1 MLFLKKFTFPIDKQG
16 HIAYNIHIMKKQE
29 TTDNTETTLFEGVLS
44 VARKVDNLIN
54 AIFEKGVEM
63 AQAKNYTDEMV
74 NAMTEQYV
82 ANPTRETV
90 DALAEQFGKTTRSI
104 IAKLSREGV
113 YVAQPRTTKSGE
125 PVISKSELVATINE
139 HFGIEMPTLVKAG
152 KQDLQ
157 KLVDAISQ

>member
-1 MLFLKKFTFPIDKQG
+1 MIDRKHINSDRKVKFYKKVLDNRN
-16 HIAYNIHIMKKQE
+16 HIGYNIIIKFLGENKIMA
-29 TTDNTETTLFEGVLS
+29 N
-44 VARKVDNLIN
+44 
-54 AIFEKGVEM
+54 
-63 AQAKNYTDEMV
+63 AKNYTDEMV
-74 NAMTEQYV
+74 SEMTTQYT

-90 DALAEQFGKTTRSI
+90 DALADQFGKTTRSI

-125 PVISKSELVATINE
+125 PVISKSELVSTLEA

-157 KLVDAISQ
+157 RLVDAISQ

>member
-1 MLFLKKFTFPIDKQG
+1 MIDRKHINSDRKVKFYKKVLDNRN
-16 HIAYNIHIMKKQE
+16 HIGYNIIIKFLGENKIMA
-29 TTDNTETTLFEGVLS
+29 N
-44 VARKVDNLIN
+44 
-54 AIFEKGVEM
+54 
-63 AQAKNYTDEMV
+63 AKNYTDEMV
-74 NAMTEQYV
+74 SEMTTQYT

-90 DALAEQFGKTTRSI
+90 DALANQFGKTTRII

-125 PVISKSELVATINE
+125 PVISKSELVSTLEA

-157 KLVDAISQ
+157 RLVDAISQ